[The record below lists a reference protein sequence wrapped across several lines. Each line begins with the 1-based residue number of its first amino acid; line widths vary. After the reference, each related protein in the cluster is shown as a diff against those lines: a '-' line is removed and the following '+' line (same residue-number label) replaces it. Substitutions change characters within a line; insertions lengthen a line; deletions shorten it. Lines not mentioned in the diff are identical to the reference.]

1 MCGESCA
8 RVGRLSIAGEV
19 ETDFARLIRFGFDEQ
34 ANIGIGVPS
43 MTKAAINAAASGSL
57 PPYSLKSPLLSRT
70 MGETKS
76 KSPAQRQQEARDDA
90 AAAAKESSSLL
101 AFPSM
106 FGSSITNYLLG
117 IFDSPAY
124 GNLTTHF
131 MQGTFN
137 PSTPDDPNVKY
148 LSVAG
153 RTNKMSVL
161 HPLWFPKLILDAAAE
176 RGYAEERGKSG
187 KEYEGNDGLVSVSSA
202 KWGEWL
208 GTVDNCHHW
217 DLRGEGG
224 LLPNGPTL
232 EDKPEGRPDP
242 NAPGGWDWNYKD
254 DSMLVKKAK
263 EQKANLTSSEKKE
276 EKAGEAW
283 LNKQAIEKLPE
294 MVKKATGVAGGWDM
308 QQVGQVIDWVGD
320 LMPGTGS
327 NGSDKRDAVGSKQL
341 ADAAKE
347 KEREGRER
355 QSTPPPRDGES
366 GRDRLVRHVA
376 SEANMRQT
384 GDLGKRDEKASERRA
399 GKFDLGRFYG
409 GVAMKLHEEGY

>member
-1 MCGESCA
+1 
-8 RVGRLSIAGEV
+8 
-19 ETDFARLIRFGFDEQ
+19 
-34 ANIGIGVPS
+34 
-43 MTKAAINAAASGSL
+43 MTKAAIKAAAAGSL
-57 PPYSLKSPLLSRT
+57 PPYSLKSPLLSRAT
-70 MGETKS
+70 DQS
-76 KSPAQRQQEARDDA
+76 KSPAQRQQEAREDA

-131 MQGTFN
+131 MNETFN
-137 PSTPDDPNVKY
+137 PSTPNDPSVKY

-176 RGYAEERGKSG
+176 RGYAEEKGKSG

-208 GTVDNCHHW
+208 GTVDNTHHW

-224 LLPNGPTL
+224 LLPNGPSL

-242 NAPGGWDWNYKD
+242 NAPGGWDWEYKS
-254 DSMLVKKAK
+254 DSAIVKKAK
-263 EQKANLTSSEKKE
+263 EQKQLGSSGSEQKE

-294 MVKKATGVAGGWDM
+294 MVKKATGISGGWDM
-308 QQVGQVIDWVGD
+308 HQVGQVIDWVGD
-320 LMPGTGS
+320 LMPGTAGS
-327 NGSDKRDAVGSKQL
+327 SESDSANKRDAIGSRQL

-347 KEREGRER
+347 KEREAGRHQ
-355 QSTPPPRDGES
+355 QSRES
-366 GRDRLVRHVA
+366 KRDRLGRNVA
-376 SEANMRQT
+376 NDANMRQT
-384 GDLGKRDEKASERRA
+384 GDMGKRVENSSERRA

>member
-1 MCGESCA
+1 MDWCA
-8 RVGRLSIAGEV
+8 VSIDCSGQDSNVNAHTLTRSHV
-19 ETDFARLIRFGFDEQ
+19 ALQ

-43 MTKAAINAAASGSL
+43 MTKAAIKAAASGSL
-57 PPYSLKSPLLSRT
+57 PPYSLRSPLLSRAT
-70 MGETKS
+70 GES

-131 MQGTFN
+131 LNETFN
-137 PSTPDDPNVKY
+137 PSTPDDPSVKY

-176 RGYAEERGKSG
+176 RGYAEEKGKSG

-208 GTVDNCHHW
+208 GTVDNTHHW

-224 LLPNGPTL
+224 LLPNGPSL

-242 NAPGGWDWNYKD
+242 DAPDGWDWNYKS
-254 DSMLVKKAK
+254 DSMVVKKIK
-263 EQKANLTSSEKKE
+263 DKASSSSEQKE

-294 MVKKATGVAGGWDM
+294 MVRKATGVSGGWDM
-308 QQVGQVIDWVGD
+308 HQVGQVIDWVGD

-327 NGSDKRDAVGSKQL
+327 SESDKADKKDAIGSRQL
-341 ADAAKE
+341 ADAARE
-347 KEREGRER
+347 KEREGRR
-355 QSTPPPRDGES
+355 QSREGES
-366 GRDRLVRHVA
+366 GRDRLVRNVA
-376 SEANMRQT
+376 NEANMRQT
-384 GDLGKRDEKASERRA
+384 GDLGKRDEKMSERRA

-409 GVAMKLHEEGY
+409 GVALKLHEEGY

>member
-1 MCGESCA
+1 MSVGKMQEADLNIPSLYIAMVLVLATIGRTGLSIPDHAFETGDVQAVVVDHDRDAEQGESVHGLVCSKSRA
-8 RVGRLSIAGEV
+8 QVGRLSTAGGV
-19 ETDFARLIRFGFDEQ
+19 ETNFVRLIRFGFDEQ

-43 MTKAAINAAASGSL
+43 MTKAAINAATSGSL

-187 KEYEGNDGLVSVSSA
+187 K
-202 KWGEWL
+202 
-208 GTVDNCHHW
+208 
-217 DLRGEGG
+217 
-224 LLPNGPTL
+224 
-232 EDKPEGRPDP
+232 
-242 NAPGGWDWNYKD
+242 
-254 DSMLVKKAK
+254 SM
-263 EQKANLTSSEKKE
+263 
-276 EKAGEAW
+276 
-283 LNKQAIEKLPE
+283 
-294 MVKKATGVAGGWDM
+294 KATTVWSACP
-308 QQVGQVIDWVGD
+308 V
-320 LMPGTGS
+320 PS
-327 NGSDKRDAVGSKQL
+327 
-341 ADAAKE
+341 
-347 KEREGRER
+347 
-355 QSTPPPRDGES
+355 GES
-366 GRDRLVRHVA
+366 GWVPWTTVI
-376 SEANMRQT
+376 T
-384 GDLGKRDEKASERRA
+384 GT
-399 GKFDLGRFYG
+399 
-409 GVAMKLHEEGY
+409 

>member
-1 MCGESCA
+1 
-8 RVGRLSIAGEV
+8 
-19 ETDFARLIRFGFDEQ
+19 
-34 ANIGIGVPS
+34 
-43 MTKAAINAAASGSL
+43 MTKAAIKAAASGSL
-57 PPYSLKSPLLSRT
+57 PPYSLKSPLLSRGT
-70 MGETKS
+70 GES

-131 MQGTFN
+131 LNETFN
-137 PSTPDDPNVKY
+137 PSTPDDPSVKY

-176 RGYAEERGKSG
+176 RGYAEEKGKSG

-208 GTVDNCHHW
+208 GTVDNTHHW

-224 LLPNGPTL
+224 LLPNGPSL

-242 NAPGGWDWNYKD
+242 DAPDGWDWNYKS
-254 DSMLVKKAK
+254 DSMVVKKIK
-263 EQKANLTSSEKKE
+263 DKASSSSEQKE

-294 MVKKATGVAGGWDM
+294 MVRKATGVSGGWDM
-308 QQVGQVIDWVGD
+308 HQVGQVIDWVGD

-327 NGSDKRDAVGSKQL
+327 SESDKADKKDAIGSRQL
-341 ADAAKE
+341 ADAARE
-347 KEREGRER
+347 KEREGRR
-355 QSTPPPRDGES
+355 QSREGES
-366 GRDRLVRHVA
+366 GRDRLVRNVA
-376 SEANMRQT
+376 NEANMRQT
-384 GDLGKRDEKASERRA
+384 GDLGKRDEKMSERRA

-409 GVAMKLHEEGY
+409 GVALKLHEEGY